1 MGRGIIAASAL
12 VATIGAADAPST
24 AFGVG
29 VLRRDGVIIPFAAF
43 DGKRW
48 TSPWP
53 PPQGDLTVPVTLSG
67 VPSRWWGPTGM
78 LEQWQATTTAGTRTM
93 RVVQPDWVNVHCA
106 LDVALRTDYQPE
118 KSAPPRAAQPYPKD
132 GLAVSPP
139 HAVEPIEIVSL
150 ASDEIRALL
159 PVVHMSFNQAERR
172 TEDQHGHPVARRGR
186 EGVQPAIEAVYA
198 YGQNPRVFY
207 VEARR
212 PYRELGQY
220 LGECAAFG
228 FGTGWFVRDAAGIR
242 ELTMFVDLLDCGRQM
257 GSYMLPLGVF
267 RLNDRL
273 YWLAQFSGW
282 DHERYVVVE
291 IKKKSVDVVINKW
304 GGAC

>member
-1 MGRGIIAASAL
+1 MAAAAL
-12 VATIGAADAPST
+12 VATIGAADAPDT

-48 TSPWP
+48 SSRWP
-53 PPQGDLTVPVTLSG
+53 PPTGDLTVPVTLSG
-67 VPSRWWGPTGM
+67 VPSRWWGPTGA
-78 LEQWQATTTAGTRTM
+78 LEQWQATTTAGPRTL
-93 RVVQPDWVNVHCA
+93 RVVQPDWVTVHCSR
-106 LDVALRTDYQPE
+106 DVALRTDYQPARP
-118 KSAPPRAAQPYPKD
+118 APPPAAQPYPKD

-150 ASDEIRALL
+150 ASDEIRELV
-159 PVVHMSFNQAERR
+159 PVVHTSFNQAERR
-172 TEDQHGHPVARRGR
+172 TEDRHGHPVARRGR

-207 VEARR
+207 VEATR

-242 ELTMFVDLLDCGRQM
+242 ELTMFVDLLDCDRQT
-257 GSYMLPLGVF
+257 GSYMLPLGIF
-267 RLNDRL
+267 RLNDRV

-282 DHERYVVVE
+282 DHERYVVLE
-291 IKKKSVDVVINKW
+291 IKKKSVEVVINKW